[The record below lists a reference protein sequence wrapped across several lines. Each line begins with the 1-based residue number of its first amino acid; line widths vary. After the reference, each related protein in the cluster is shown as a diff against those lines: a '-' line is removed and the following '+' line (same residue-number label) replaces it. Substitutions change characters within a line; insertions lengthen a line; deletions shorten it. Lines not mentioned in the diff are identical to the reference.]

1 MNRQGR
7 CGAYIHMYACIYIYI
22 YNLLHEIPAP
32 GGTGSEIGPKG
43 YKASI
48 VCNELTFLPI

>member
-1 MNRQGR
+1 MHV
-7 CGAYIHMYACIYIYI
+7 YVYIYIYI